1 MRALMSLSS
10 LRPASDAETETAC
23 GTSVAEATE
32 ALAYWRGRHARLPW
46 HRRAARAE
54 AREMA
59 ARWQQRLVTAHLER
73 WRLSAL
79 TGLVAPLMAWWGV
92 SRVTRTR
99 RIAAL
104 ALPVVRR
111 TAIGQMLMAAAAAL
125 TLFAIAATVL
135 VVVLIAHLA

>member
-1 MRALMSLSS
+1 MAAFTSLLST
-10 LRPASDAETETAC
+10 DTETAC
-23 GTSVAEATE
+23 GTSVAEARE
-32 ALAYWRGRHARLPW
+32 ALAYWRGRLARLP
-46 HRRAARAE
+46 
-54 AREMA
+54 
-59 ARWQQRLVTAHLER
+59 WQQRLVTAHLER